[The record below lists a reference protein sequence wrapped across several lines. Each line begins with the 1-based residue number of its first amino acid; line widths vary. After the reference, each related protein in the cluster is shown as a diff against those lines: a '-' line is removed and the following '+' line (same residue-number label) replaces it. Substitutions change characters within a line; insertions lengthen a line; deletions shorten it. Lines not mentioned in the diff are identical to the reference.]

1 MVRKAKITKAETAPA
16 QRTLSNAT
24 TEAHYKAMFEMFA
37 SDGWKQFM
45 KDALT
50 FKTAISNIDAIDEN
64 HSVDLRKGQRD
75 ILTWLLNQE
84 EIHRVA
90 YEELLDGG
98 GDEDEDA
105 LPSEL
110 K

>member
-1 MVRKAKITKAETAPA
+1 MVRKAKITKATTAPE
-16 QRTLSNAT
+16 QRTLSNPK
-24 TEAHYKAMFEMFA
+24 TEAHYKAMFDMFA

-50 FKTAISNIDAIDEN
+50 FKTAISSIDAIDEQ
-64 HSVDLRKGQRD
+64 HPVELRKGQRD
-75 ILTWLLNQE
+75 VLTWLLNQE

-90 YEELLDGG
+90 YEELLDGA
-98 GDEDEDA
+98 GDEDEGD

-110 K
+110 Q